1 MDGGCMA
8 TRTLSGSSVKGR
20 AAVARRVSR
29 TGSRLVLPVPPTDVS
44 APTID
49 LLHSRLENVLGYDT
63 PDGLVATLVAI
74 ARRKSSAEASAL
86 LDYAFRILRAR
97 LASAPARRL
106 LWVWT
111 RQCAARPE
119 VQARQMACALLDA
132 FWKDHRKDVER
143 LVLNLARDEDREVR
157 LFAASTMARVIRAHF
172 KSNLRYLRA
181 WSRHPDPSV
190 RRQVIIATV
199 AVADERHPD
208 WARPLLDLL
217 EPHLSDRDPYIRRNL
232 GPFAL
237 GQGMLRV
244 YPEACQERFEKWL
257 DSADEIVRWNVGMAF
272 TGPVAAMNWEGALQ
286 ILRVLAADPR
296 RFVWGAAAAALKN
309 LLQLRPQR
317 VEPVLREWM
326 KLPALRVAVS
336 SAFNTSVR

>member
-1 MDGGCMA
+1 VVGRVNRAGGH
-8 TRTLSGSSVKGR
+8 
-20 AAVARRVSR
+20 
-29 TGSRLVLPVPPTDVS
+29 LVLPVPPAGVS
-44 APTID
+44 ASTID
-49 LLHSRLENVLGYDT
+49 LLHSRFESVLAYDL
-63 PDGLVATLVAI
+63 PDGLVATLVAVT
-74 ARRKSSAEASAL
+74 RRRSNAEASAL
-86 LDYAFRILRAR
+86 LDYAFRLLRAR
-97 LASAPARRL
+97 LASAPTRRK

-111 RQCAARPE
+111 RHCAARPE
-119 VQARQMACALLDA
+119 VEARQMACALLDG
-132 FWKDHRKDVER
+132 FWKDERKDVER
-143 LVLNLARDEDREVR
+143 LLLNLARDEDREVR
-157 LFAASTMARVIRAHF
+157 LFAASTMARVIRANF
-172 KSNLRYLRA
+172 KANLRYLRA

-244 YPEACQERFEKWL
+244 YPDACLERFEKWL
-257 DSADEIVRWNVGMAF
+257 GSADEIVRWNVAMAF
-272 TGPVAAMNWEGALQ
+272 TGPVAALCWEGALR
-286 ILRVLAADPR
+286 ILRLLAADPR

-317 VEPVLREWM
+317 VGPVLQEWM